1 MTQPSPNPLV
11 FTPHSTTLI
20 VGTVD
25 SVPYYPTKL
34 TLFRGA
40 VRPYYWGL
48 DYDSGRL
55 LKKAPKQTNALACIV
70 CLIIRSALPL
80 YFLPPSERF
89 YD

>member
-11 FTPHSTTLI
+11 FTPHSTTPI

-55 LKKAPKQTNALACIV
+55 LKKSTKTDKRACV
-70 CLIIRSALPL
+70 YCLPHYSIGSTSL
-80 YFLPPSERF
+80 FLTT
-89 YD
+89 